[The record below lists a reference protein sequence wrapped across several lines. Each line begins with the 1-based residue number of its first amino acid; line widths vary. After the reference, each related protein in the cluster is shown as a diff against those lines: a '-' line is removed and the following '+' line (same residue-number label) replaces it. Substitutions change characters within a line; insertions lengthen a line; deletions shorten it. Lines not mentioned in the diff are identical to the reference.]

1 MAISKPMLPPLRGYV
16 EVEVDGVRRYKN
28 AETGYLLGEE
38 PAPDPDQEPVTWGE
52 LAAAYRE
59 GVNEA

>member
-1 MAISKPMLPPLRGYV
+1 MAISRPMLPPLRGYV

-38 PAPDPDQEPVTWGE
+38 PPPDPDAQAATWGE
-52 LAAAYRE
+52 LGAAYTK

>member
-38 PAPDPDQEPVTWGE
+38 PTTEEPVTYNA
-52 LAAAYRE
+52 LAEAYIR